1 MRWARIILMGAIGV
15 ILSGAA
21 SAADQIMTL
30 GQVDRVN
37 WLWLPNDPLDAE
49 AGKRCA
55 IRALALSENP
65 GQVLRRLGFPKVVD
79 IDDDPDF
86 LLPTFTVYAAAEPV
100 SGTPARCAIS
110 AYATLEMPAPGAEF
124 GWPRVLLW
132 QAPMVIA
139 TVAASDDPARPGLV
153 VRATLQGMTEVMAQG
168 FIGTWQTTRGQ

>member
-1 MRWARIILMGAIGV
+1 MTMRWIVVAGA
-15 ILSGAA
+15 LAALPSGGA
-21 SAADQIMTL
+21 SADQILTL

-49 AGKRCA
+49 AGKRCG
-55 IRALALSENP
+55 IRDLEVAEDP

-100 SGTPARCAIS
+100 AGTPARCAIS
-110 AYATLEMPAPGAEF
+110 AYATLEMPAPGAEL

-132 QAPMVIA
+132 QTPMAVA
-139 TVAASDDPARPGLV
+139 TAETGDDQPGSM
-153 VRATLQGMTEVMAQG
+153 VRYTVQGMIEVMALG